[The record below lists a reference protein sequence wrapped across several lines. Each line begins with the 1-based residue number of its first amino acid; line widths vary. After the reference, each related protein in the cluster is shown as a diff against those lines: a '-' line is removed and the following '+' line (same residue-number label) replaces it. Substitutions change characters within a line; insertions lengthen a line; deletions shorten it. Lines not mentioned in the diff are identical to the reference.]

1 MNISSTLEWLGL
13 KCQCFLASLRVQ
25 RALVNVFSFQQQP
38 CVVAFQVG
46 KGEKK
51 NIWGRETVLWCQRG
65 ASFNFFSSFF
75 KLILQGYAAW
85 GRSDLFPEIPPIP
98 PHKRAYQPRRVFRYL
113 NATPWFHWTPPAA
126 LPNCFATSQTRS
138 TGMGQRT
145 DDGLLLKICGLQ
157 PFSSDG
163 WPAWDDRLQIYEHQ
177 GIHDEFHEVKF
188 GKITKRH
195 FVYISQYLGQSFIF
209 IFFCI
214 NLFLLYLFT
223 GSIIKILGFIYLPF

>member
-1 MNISSTLEWLGL
+1 MGL

-25 RALVNVFSFQQQP
+25 RALVNVFSFQKQR

-46 KGEKK
+46 KEKK
-51 NIWGRETVLWCQRG
+51 YIWGWETVLWCQRG

-85 GRSDLFPEIPPIP
+85 GRSDLLPEIPPIP

-138 TGMGQRT
+138 TGMGSEQMMAYCWKYVDSNHLVLMGDWRQMT
-145 DDGLLLKICGLQ
+145 VFRSTNTMEYMTSFMRKNMEKLQ
-157 PFSSDG
+157 KDNI
-163 WPAWDDRLQIYEHQ
+163 WEKDL
-177 GIHDEFHEVKF
+177 
-188 GKITKRH
+188 
-195 FVYISQYLGQSFIF
+195 
-209 IFFCI
+209 
-214 NLFLLYLFT
+214 
-223 GSIIKILGFIYLPF
+223 